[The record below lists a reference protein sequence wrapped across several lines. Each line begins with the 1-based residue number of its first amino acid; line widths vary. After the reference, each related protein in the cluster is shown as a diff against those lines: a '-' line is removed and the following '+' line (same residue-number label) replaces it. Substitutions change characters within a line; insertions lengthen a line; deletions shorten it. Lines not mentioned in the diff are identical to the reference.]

1 MRAVEWRRSSNCSTD
16 GHGCRVPLQRRLP
29 RWRRWA
35 RRFWR
40 GVREW
45 CGDAAYE
52 RYLRSRGRK
61 PGAQGPLTAEQF
73 YVEQLERRYARPN
86 RCC

>member
-1 MRAVEWRRSSNCSTD
+1 MLRRAKLVRGS
-16 GHGCRVPLQRRLP
+16 L
-29 RWRRWA
+29 

-40 GVREW
+40 GLREW

-52 RYLRSRGRK
+52 RYLCAKGGQGAEGRK
-61 PGAQGPLTAEQF
+61 LSPEQF
-73 YVEQLERRYARPN
+73 YVEQVNRRYSRPN

>member
-1 MRAVEWRRSSNCSTD
+1 MAFRQATK
-16 GHGCRVPLQRRLP
+16 LAA
-29 RWRRWA
+29 RWM

-40 GVREW
+40 GIREW

-52 RYLRSRGRK
+52 RYLRSNAGSDTAGRL
-61 PGAQGPLTAEQF
+61 LTAEEF
-73 YVEQLERRYARPN
+73 YVEQVNRRYSRPN

>member
-1 MRAVEWRRSSNCSTD
+1 MRQIAKLAAQWI
-16 GHGCRVPLQRRLP
+16 
-29 RWRRWA
+29 

-40 GVREW
+40 GLREW

-52 RYLRSRGRK
+52 RYLRSERKRGAECRT
-61 PGAQGPLTAEQF
+61 LTAEEF
-73 YVEQLERRYARPN
+73 YIEQIDRRYSRPN

>member
-1 MRAVEWRRSSNCSTD
+1 MHKAVKRT
-16 GHGCRVPLQRRLP
+16 QRFL
-29 RWRRWA
+29 

-40 GVREW
+40 GIREW

-52 RYLRSRGRK
+52 SYLRSKRDHPASCRTLSQK
-61 PGAQGPLTAEQF
+61 EF
-73 YVEQLERRYARPN
+73 YVEQLNRRYSRPN

>member
-1 MRAVEWRRSSNCSTD
+1 MRMRSASQFAK
-16 GHGCRVPLQRRLP
+16 RAL
-29 RWRRWA
+29 

-40 GVREW
+40 GLREW

-52 RYLRSRGRK
+52 RYLRASGRCDS
-61 PGAQGPLTAEQF
+61 GNRTLTAEEF
-73 YVEQLERRYARPN
+73 YVEQINRLYSRPN

>member
-1 MRAVEWRRSSNCSTD
+1 MQPVSKVA
-16 GHGCRVPLQRRLP
+16 PLTSMQLDRTLKL
-29 RWRRWA
+29 RRWA

-40 GVREW
+40 GIREW

-52 RYLRSRGRK
+52 RYLRSSATRATTPNK
-61 PGAQGPLTAEQF
+61 LTAEEF
-73 YVEQLERRYARPN
+73 YVEQLNRRYSRPN

>member
-1 MRAVEWRRSSNCSTD
+1 MRRAGKLVRK
-16 GHGCRVPLQRRLP
+16 
-29 RWRRWA
+29 WA
-35 RRFWR
+35 RRGWR

-52 RYLRSRGRK
+52 SYLKAKNRAGEQNRLLS
-61 PGAQGPLTAEQF
+61 AEEF
-73 YVEQLERRYARPN
+73 YVEQINRRYSRPN

>member
-1 MRAVEWRRSSNCSTD
+1 MHVVEWRRNRNYST
-16 GHGCRVPLQRRLP
+16 GRHGCPVPLRR
-29 RWRRWA
+29 RWLRWA

-52 RYLRSRGRK
+52 RYLRSKQRVSCGH
-61 PGAQGPLTAEQF
+61 GVLSAEEF
-73 YVEQLERRYARPN
+73 YVEQLERRYSRPN